1 MQTRIAEVAVY
12 PDRARVM
19 RRGAVA
25 LESGT
30 HQIEISELPL
40 ALDPSSVRA
49 SGKFTSA
56 ASSAAARL
64 LGVDVRKTFY
74 QETPVAQVKA
84 LEDQIQALED
94 QDKALADKSETLTVQ
109 GQFVRSVADKAGEQ
123 FARGVAFARTD
134 IDRGSAL
141 MTFVAQELER
151 AQDGVRAIAV
161 QRRELA
167 LQLDKLR
174 NELNSLHGSQ
184 GRERY
189 TATVQVELASAG
201 KLTLDLIYVVANAG
215 WQPLYDIR
223 LNAQALELNYL
234 GQVTQRTGEDWSD
247 VSLALSTARPALA
260 TVLPELKPWYIN
272 AYQPPPASPA
282 MFRTVAKGP
291 AMAAGVAAPAPA
303 QDMMGMLAEPVE
315 MQAVTASVESTGASV
330 TFRLPQT
337 VVIPADGE
345 PHKVTVAVSPLS
357 PKMDYV
363 SVPKLAE
370 CAFRRAQV
378 KNASNLM
385 LLPGPASLFVED
397 DYIGVTPLK
406 LTAPGEECELYL
418 GVDDR
423 VYIKRE
429 LKAREVDKK
438 FLQDKRRLHY
448 GYEVEVRNLRP
459 DRIALEIHDQ
469 LPTSRHELIKVK
481 LESAD
486 PRPAEQTELNEL
498 TWKLSLEPG
507 AIQLVRFDFSV
518 EHPRDMQVTGLL

>member
-1 MQTRIAEVAVY
+1 LQTRIVEVTVY

-19 RRGAVA
+19 RRGTVA
-25 LESGT
+25 LEPGT

-40 ALDPSSVRA
+40 TLDPSSVRA
-49 SGKFTSA
+49 SGKST
-56 ASSAAARL
+56 AAARL

-84 LEDQIQALED
+84 LEDQVQALED

-141 MTFVAQELER
+141 MTFVAQEMER

-167 LQLDKLR
+167 QQLDKLR
-174 NELNSLHGSQ
+174 KELDGLRGSQ

-189 TATVQVELASAG
+189 TAIVQVELPSAG
-201 KLTLDLIYVVANAG
+201 ELTLDLVYVVANAG
-215 WQPLYDIR
+215 WQPLYDLR
-223 LNAQALELNYL
+223 LSADALELNYL
-234 GQVTQRTGEDWSD
+234 GQVTQRTGEDWND
-247 VSLALSTARPALA
+247 VALALSTARPALA

-272 AYQPPPASPA
+272 AYQPPAAPQA
-282 MFRTVAKGP
+282 MFRAAVMDQ
-291 AMAAGVAAPAPA
+291 AMATGVAAAPAPPMA
-303 QDMMGMLAEPVE
+303 MMAKVAEPVE
-315 MQAVTASVESTGASV
+315 MQAVTASVESRGASV

-337 VVIPADGE
+337 VAIPADGE
-345 PHKVTVAVSPLS
+345 PHKVIVAIAPLS
-357 PKMDYV
+357 PKLDYV

-370 CAFRRAQV
+370 FAFRRAQV
-378 KNASNLM
+378 KNASDLV
-385 LLPGPASLFVED
+385 LLPGLASLFVEG

-438 FLQDKRRLHY
+438 LLQDKRRLHY

-469 LPTSRHELIKVK
+469 LPTSRHEMIKVK

-507 AIQLVRFDFSV
+507 AVQFVRFDFSV